1 MNDMK
6 AAYALGLVTGS
17 SSGGQLMANP
27 TSTITRQEAMTI
39 LGRTQPMGYGLDPLT
54 SFPDSSQVG
63 GWARDYIAAMVTR
76 GIISGSNGKLD
87 PNGTVTRAQVAKM
100 LYNLY

>member
-1 MNDMK
+1 
-6 AAYALGLVTGS
+6 
-17 SSGGQLMANP
+17 
-27 TSTITRQEAMTI
+27 
-39 LGRTQPMGYGLDPLT
+39 MGYGLDPLT
-54 SFPDSSQVG
+54 AFPDSGQVG

>member
-1 MNDMK
+1 MESLRKRDGSVAGAEMFPEQEHGFPS
-6 AAYALGLVTGS
+6 AVVDGLEGDAQLGGDFLGLEAFEVEPDD
-17 SSGGQLMANP
+17 SG
-27 TSTITRQEAMTI
+27 
-39 LGRTQPMGYGLDPLT
+39 
-54 SFPDSSQVG
+54 QVG